1 MQASEAGSI
10 QASSLIDRHLI
21 TESAPQLVF
30 KESTNL
36 IEETSASA
44 LSFLPSSPH
53 HKILDSSCQW
63 ISMRCYPFKP
73 LQTSG
78 VFLYIM
84 EEAFI
89 VSILDKLIFGLLLI
103 TQIAEHFHLWEV
115 QVLSADRS
123 HNGVREPWMCKW
135 ERLSHLMLW
144 VLVEPK
150 MNDKRHL
157 SVCCICERRRLRW
170 MTNAISH
177 YDIIA
182 FMGHKMTV
190 DRVGPSFQ

>member
-1 MQASEAGSI
+1 MQWRWIRGLELQVCCHAHCMSYEI

-115 QVLSADRS
+115 QVLSADHTMVS
-123 HNGVREPWMCKW
+123 ESLECAN
-135 ERLSHLMLW
+135 ERDW
-144 VLVEPK
+144 VIWCYE
-150 MNDKRHL
+150 
-157 SVCCICERRRLRW
+157 S
-170 MTNAISH
+170 
-177 YDIIA
+177 
-182 FMGHKMTV
+182 
-190 DRVGPSFQ
+190 